1 MSDPCPH
8 GALKVSRRLGRYA
21 WLARLGETLVV
32 VKLAADP
39 LRVDMLAH
47 EARMLR
53 RLALADVAPR
63 LVDYRR
69 RGRCGRLVMTY
80 LSGRHPSV
88 PMARDAAGLMALG
101 RTVGAAHALGV
112 VHCDL
117 KPANVLLDA
126 GRAWVLDW
134 ATAAQIGTPVACLGW
149 RPYSSGYTHP
159 DLIWGRGRVGPW
171 HDFHALSRF
180 AVPQGAQGMP
190 PRGAQIQ
197 AMQKGDEAHVC

>member
-1 MSDPCPH
+1 MNDPCPH
-8 GALKVSRRLGRYA
+8 GALKISRRLGRYV
-21 WLARLGETLVV
+21 WLARLGETDVV

-53 RLALADVAPR
+53 RLAVSVIAPR
-63 LVDYRR
+63 LIDYRR
-69 RGRCGRLVMTY
+69 RGRCARLVMTY
-80 LSGRHPSV
+80 LSGRHPGVS
-88 PMARDAAGLMALG
+88 MARDAAVLMALG
-101 RTVGAAHALGV
+101 RAVDAAHSLGV

-126 GRAWVLDW
+126 GRAWILDW
-134 ATAAQIGTPVACLGW
+134 ATAAQIDTPVASLGW

-159 DLIWGRGRVGPW
+159 DLIWGRGRVGPR

-180 AVPQGAQGMP
+180 VIPQDRPGMP

-197 AMQKGDEAHVC
+197 ALQKGDEADVC